1 MQLVLLGTG
10 TPRLDPNR
18 SGPASAVVVNGAAY
32 LVDAG
37 PGVVRRTAAALAKGV
52 QALVAPNLKTLFLTH
67 LHSDHTIGYPDV
79 ILSPWVVGRRDPLQ
93 SFGPSGLNAMTTH
106 LLKAYAEDIDVRV
119 KGLEHGNGTGW
130 QVNVH
135 EIQPGFE
142 FEDPNVGVKAF
153 EVKHGSWNEALG
165 YRFEGAGR
173 TIVFSGDTRPCETL
187 VEAATDADILV
198 HEVYANS
205 EATAENR
212 PGGQDWPDYLRSYHT
227 SAAELGAI
235 AARCQPKLL
244 VLVHVLRRNVT
255 DKELIAEIRQ
265 GGFRGRIVV
274 REGPGRVLTGHP

>member
-1 MQLVLLGTG
+1 MAPSMQLVLLGTG

-235 AARCQPKLL
+235 AARCQPNLL

-274 REGPGRVLTGHP
+274 GKDLDVY

>member
-274 REGPGRVLTGHP
+274 GKDLDVY